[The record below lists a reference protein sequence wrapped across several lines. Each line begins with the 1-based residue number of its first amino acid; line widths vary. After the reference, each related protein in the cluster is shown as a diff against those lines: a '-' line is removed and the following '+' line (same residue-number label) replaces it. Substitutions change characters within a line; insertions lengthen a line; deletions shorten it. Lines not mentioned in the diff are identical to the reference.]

1 LPTEQLLQYFG
12 IALKSLLNRSSDVL
26 AAKVKIE
33 ARIRTIE
40 KFLQSEDEILLTSWL
55 PVWATDFRPY
65 LIDWVIYFTPPLDP
79 LFYFTRPDY
88 NPRKL
93 PLHPESKVLTYF
105 MPCETEYLDLLKTVG
120 INFIDLESPSHSDI
134 SLVKIKGRLR
144 GDRDLLNDSETALKN
159 FCELYTLKHPLRNIF
174 IDLQKL
180 DSYDLLN
187 SFSILNAP
195 GMKNFGLTVPD
206 EFVNEST
213 DYIPFKGRKQEKRR
227 LKKNGSTSKER
238 REEKITC

>member
-1 LPTEQLLQYFG
+1 
-12 IALKSLLNRSSDVL
+12 
-26 AAKVKIE
+26 
-33 ARIRTIE
+33 
-40 KFLQSEDEILLTSWL
+40 
-55 PVWATDFRPY
+55 
-65 LIDWVIYFTPPLDP
+65 
-79 LFYFTRPDY
+79 
-88 NPRKL
+88 
-93 PLHPESKVLTYF
+93 

-120 INFIDLESPSHSDI
+120 INFIDLEPPSHSDI

-159 FCELYTLKHPLRNIF
+159 FCELYTLKHPLKNIF

-195 GMKNFGLTVPD
+195 GLKNFGLTVPD

-213 DYIPFKGRKQEKRR
+213 EYIPFKGRKQEKRR
-227 LKKNGSTSKER
+227 LKKMAQHQKK
-238 REEKITC
+238 EEKRKLLAEKKNKKPKTARKRKKKGDIKLTKSERKEIKKSVAKQLSASKRKSSGGGGEGPQKKMRRTNSSIN